1 MRALVTICGWTAIR
15 GIVLAGG
22 LGWGRRTL

>member
-15 GIVLAGG
+15 DMCSWVDSDEVDGP
-22 LGWGRRTL
+22 